1 MQMKRVIDTSEV
13 LGTVETSEGTAEVCA
28 SANASFDEGK
38 GRMTLELEAFLRP
51 ADLVAKERHFRADW
65 LPPNE
70 TVSESVARDE
80 CHEVAREIF
89 HRWVRRVREAAPKL
103 HHV

>member
-1 MQMKRVIDTSEV
+1 MV
-13 LGTVETSEGTAEVCA
+13 LQ
-28 SANASFDEGK
+28 
-38 GRMTLELEAFLRP
+38 LEAFLRP
-51 ADLVAKERHFRADW
+51 TDLLAKERHLRAAW